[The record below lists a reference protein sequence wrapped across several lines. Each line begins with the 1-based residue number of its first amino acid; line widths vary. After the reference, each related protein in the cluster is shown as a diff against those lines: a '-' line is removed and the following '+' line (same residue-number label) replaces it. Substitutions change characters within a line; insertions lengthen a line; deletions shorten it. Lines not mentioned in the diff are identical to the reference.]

1 MVEDCRIRPRV
12 YKIRNGV
19 PKAESFVINLEYVF
33 FFVPWQRWGRVSEL
47 RESSGKDTVCERER
61 EEEEEEG
68 TGERPGLGCMKRR
81 GLGWGRDRFQV
92 EEVLVGFNIVIE
104 TNVGLSEIP

>member
-1 MVEDCRIRPRV
+1 M
-12 YKIRNGV
+12 
-19 PKAESFVINLEYVF
+19 
-33 FFVPWQRWGRVSEL
+33 SEL

-68 TGERPGLGCMKRR
+68 TGERPGLGRMKRR
-81 GLGWGRDRFQV
+81 GLGLGRDRFQV

-104 TNVGLSEIP
+104 KKFGLSGVP